1 MSGVNRAI
9 IVGHL
14 GKDPETRSSQGG
26 VAITNFSVAT
36 SETWKDKNTGEK
48 KEQTEWHSI
57 STFGRLAEIC
67 AEYLTKG
74 KQVYIEGRIQ
84 TRSWEDKDGKKRYT
98 TEIIANTMQMLGG
111 GGEKREAP
119 KKQNMPQKT
128 KKADPEFFDDSQI
141 PF

>member
-26 VAITNFSVAT
+26 MTITNFSVAT
-36 SETWKDKNTGEK
+36 SETWKDKKTGEK
-48 KEQTEWHSI
+48 REQTEWHRI

-67 AEYLTKG
+67 AQYLEKG
-74 KQVYIEGRIQ
+74 KLVYIEGRIQ
-84 TRSWEDKDGKKRYT
+84 TRSWEDKEGNKRYT
-98 TEIIANTMQMLGG
+98 TEIIANNMQILGG

-119 KKQNMPQKT
+119 KKQKTPPKT
-128 KKADPEFFDDSQI
+128 KQAEPEFDDSQI